1 MILQK
6 MIQMDKEALANNRPL
21 PHGIIIMLPGD
32 DDTFV
37 ILVVDS
43 G

>member
-6 MIQMDKEALANNRPL
+6 MIQMDKEALASGRPL
-21 PHGIIIMLPGD
+21 PHGIINLLSGD

-37 ILVVDS
+37 ILVVDR